1 MCNGREKSPGIKLI
15 IGKCVGIE
23 SDVDEDGTTRVVMGV
38 RYHRNDGDGEG
49 VGGATIA
56 SSGGRDRGIRTVGV
70 SGGGF
75 VRDGGRRRRCNIVG
89 YGGGEEHEHRV
100 EATRRRQVRN
110 GHAARSRRDGIILR
124 GGR

>member
-23 SDVDEDGTTRVVMGV
+23 SDVDKDRTTRVVTGV
-38 RYHRNDGDGEG
+38 RYHRNDGDGEGDGEGG

-70 SGGGF
+70 SAPTGAIIH
-75 VRDGGRRRRCNIVG
+75 DPSSP
-89 YGGGEEHEHRV
+89 HRPII
-100 EATRRRQVRN
+100 EA
-110 GHAARSRRDGIILR
+110 
-124 GGR
+124 